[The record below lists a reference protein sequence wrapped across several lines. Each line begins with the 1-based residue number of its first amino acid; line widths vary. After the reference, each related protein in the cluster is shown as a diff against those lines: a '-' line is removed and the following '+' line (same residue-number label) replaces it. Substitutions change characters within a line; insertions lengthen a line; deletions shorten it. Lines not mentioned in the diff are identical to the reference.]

1 MTSAGVPARPPW
13 IKVRAPSGETVA
25 KVAEVLRRHRL
36 RTVCRDARCPNIGE
50 CWGEGTATV
59 LILGDRCTRGCAFCN
74 VESGA
79 PQPPDPEEP
88 GRVARAAV
96 ELGWTH
102 VVVTSV
108 TRDDL
113 QDGGAG
119 QFAAVVRE
127 LRNRAPST
135 ATELLVPD
143 FGGSREALQQVVDSR
158 PRVLAHNV
166 ETVPRLYAVVRPG
179 AIYRRSLELLDRAH
193 ALDPRMEIKSGLMVG
208 LGERRDETVSVMED
222 LRAAG
227 CNSLTIGQYLPP
239 SRKHLPVREY
249 LTAEEFSRLA
259 DAARK
264 IGFTRVAAGPLVR
277 SSYRA
282 GSRHGSAPR
291 DRIA

>member
-74 VESGA
+74 VETGA
-79 PQPPDPEEP
+79 PLPPDPEEP

-158 PRVLAHNV
+158 PKVLAHNV

-193 ALDPRMEIKSGLMVG
+193 ASDPRMEIKSGLMVG

>member
-1 MTSAGVPARPPW
+1 MTSAGAPVRPPW

-25 KVAEVLRRHRL
+25 KVSEVLRRHGL
-36 RTVCRDARCPNIGE
+36 RTVCRDARCPNVGE

-74 VESGA
+74 VETGT
-79 PQPPDPEEP
+79 PLPPDRQEP

-113 QDGGAG
+113 RDGGAS
-119 QFAAVVRE
+119 QFVAVVKE
-127 LRNRAPST
+127 LRHWAPSA

-143 FGGSREALQQVVDSR
+143 FGGNREALEQVVAAR
-158 PRVLAHNV
+158 PDVLAHNV
-166 ETVPRLYAVVRPG
+166 ETVPRLYSAVRPG
-179 AIYRRSLELLDRAH
+179 AIYRRSLELLGRAR

-208 LGERRDETVSVMED
+208 FGESRDETISVIKD

-227 CNSLTIGQYLPP
+227 CTSLTIGQYLPP
-239 SRKHLPVREY
+239 SRNHLPVREY
-249 LTAEEFSRLA
+249 LTVEAFSGLA
-259 DAARK
+259 DAARE
-264 IGFTRVAAGPLVR
+264 IGFVRVAAGPLVR
-277 SSYRA
+277 SSFRA
-282 GSRHGSAPR
+282 GSAHGSATR
-291 DRIA
+291 DPIA

>member
-1 MTSAGVPARPPW
+1 
-13 IKVRAPSGETVA
+13 
-25 KVAEVLRRHRL
+25 
-36 RTVCRDARCPNIGE
+36 
-50 CWGEGTATV
+50 
-59 LILGDRCTRGCAFCN
+59 
-74 VESGA
+74 
-79 PQPPDPEEP
+79 
-88 GRVARAAV
+88 
-96 ELGWTH
+96 LGWTH

-158 PRVLAHNV
+158 PKVLAHNV

-193 ALDPRMEIKSGLMVG
+193 ALDSRMEIKSGLMVG

-249 LTAEEFSRLA
+249 LTAEAFSRLA
-259 DAARK
+259 DAARE